1 MALCCF
7 RQRFRGHSIVP
18 CSMGM
23 CCVRA
28 TLQSPISIV
37 VCVLALCC
45 VRATLQR
52 LLPLLFVSQP
62 LCCVRATLHRLF
74 PFSFVLCPY
83 FVSVDFSSL
92 SSCLYKLQMGGH
104 ETLVLFPHL
113 QSPWCSVTQ
122 GPFLPDA
129 LLSKT
134 GYKDPLQTATLT
146 SPGHPFWPAHSTG

>member
-7 RQRFRGHSIVP
+7 RQCFKGHSIVP
-18 CSMGM
+18 CPMGM

-28 TLQSPISIV
+28 TLQSPFSIV

-52 LLPLLFVSQP
+52 LLSLLFVSQP

-74 PFSFVLCPY
+74 PLSFVLCPY
-83 FVSVDFSSL
+83 LVSVDFSSL

-104 ETLVLFPHL
+104 EMLVLFPHLQVSSLLSPSVNIVLFPHL

-129 LLSKT
+129 LL
-134 GYKDPLQTATLT
+134 LNVL
-146 SPGHPFWPAHSTG
+146 